1 MRVFVDANIIV
12 ALLNKELPVFNY
24 AARIF
29 SLPQNRVKLFT
40 TPICLAIAFYFA
52 EKKSGRKLA
61 LQKLTLLIHHL
72 EIAECD
78 KDGVNRTLTNK
89 RIADFEDGLEYYAA
103 LKSGCQFIITED
115 ASDFYFSEIQVFNAQ
130 QFLLHYIQHIKK

>member
-29 SLPQNRVKLFT
+29 SLPKNRVKLFT
-40 TPICLAIAFYFA
+40 SPICLAIAFYFA

-61 LQKLTLLIHHL
+61 LQKLGLLIEHI
-72 EIAECD
+72 EIADSD
-78 KDGVNRTLTNK
+78 KDAVQRTLSNK

-103 LKSGCQFIITED
+103 LKSACEVIITED
-115 ASDFYFSEIQVFNAQ
+115 TSDFHFSEIQVFDAQ
-130 QFLLHYIQHIKK
+130 QFLLHYTQQTKK